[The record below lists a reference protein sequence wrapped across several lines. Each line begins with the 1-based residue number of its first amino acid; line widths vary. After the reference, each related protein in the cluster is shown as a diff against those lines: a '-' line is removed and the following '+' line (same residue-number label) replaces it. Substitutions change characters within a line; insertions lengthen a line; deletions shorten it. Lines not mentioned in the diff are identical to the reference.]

1 MELTKT
7 QTFLD
12 SKNKNEN
19 ENESKNNDDNKN
31 EMKTKIKTKVN
42 STWPRGTTDGQL
54 SLTWPPRSA
63 ITFSFAIFTRGLAMP

>member
-1 MELTKT
+1 MKAKTMMTTKT
-7 QTFLD
+7 
-12 SKNKNEN
+12 K
-19 ENESKNNDDNKN
+19 
-31 EMKTKIKTKVN
+31 MKTKTKVN